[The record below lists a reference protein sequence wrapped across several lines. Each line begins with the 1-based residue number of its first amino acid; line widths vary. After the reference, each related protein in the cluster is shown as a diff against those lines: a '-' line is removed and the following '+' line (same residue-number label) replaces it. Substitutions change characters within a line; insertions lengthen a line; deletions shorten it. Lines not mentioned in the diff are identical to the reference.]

1 MRQFQKPNRP
11 NHEISQTYNSGIVNI
26 FTVTDSAVPGRK
38 PVEELT
44 PLVSLRYE
52 ERKLGV
58 QRYYQAKQN
67 QTEIS
72 RVIRVPKPGTAITN
86 RDIAYTED
94 GEKYRIDLVQNV
106 AEVYPVSLDLTLVQY
121 EQGNANDMV

>member
-1 MRQFQKPNRP
+1 MREFRKPSRP
-11 NHEISQTYNSGIVNI
+11 KNEISQTYNSGIVNI
-26 FTVTDSAVPGRK
+26 FNVTNNGAPGKK
-38 PVEELT
+38 PVEKLI

-52 ERKLGV
+52 EQKLGI

-106 AEVYPVSLDLTLVQY
+106 AEVYPVSLDLTLVKY
-121 EQGNANDMV
+121 VQGADYPR

>member
-1 MRQFQKPNRP
+1 MREFRKPNRP
-11 NHEISQTYNSGIVNI
+11 KNEISQTYNSGIVNI
-26 FTVTDSAVPGRK
+26 FNVTNNGAPGKK
-38 PVEELT
+38 PVEKLI

-52 ERKLGV
+52 ERKLGI

-106 AEVYPVSLDLTLVQY
+106 AEVYPVSLDLTLVKY
-121 EQGNANDMV
+121 VQGADYPR